1 MDALSLTQQL
11 FFFMDYINKCLVDPA
26 QHLRKFAVD
35 FLRWFTYKVMTI
47 DEWKKCKKENGRTPC
62 GLREFEQQTAPSRA
76 LISFRLFVLNL
87 YTELPV
93 INNELKN
100 LVKKII
106 VINLKYSYA
115 FRIKVILQP
124 CFIKKKTK
132 KMSSSAQSSQSNQFI
147 QLLVCD
153 LEGD

>member
-124 CFIKKKTK
+124 CFIKKKNK
-132 KMSSSAQSSQSNQFI
+132 KNVV
-147 QLLVCD
+147 VCSIISIKSIYSVTCV
-153 LEGD
+153 